1 MSKGIFEKRYF
12 FTRIERVFFNLFIM
26 ATLQSINPYNGEV
39 NGTFE
44 TLSDEQI
51 LEKIEKAHAAFLP
64 WKNTSFA
71 ERKEL
76 FYTLADVIE
85 ADLENYAKMQTLEM
99 GMLFGPSKK

>member
-1 MSKGIFEKRYF
+1 M
-12 FTRIERVFFNLFIM
+12 T
-26 ATLQSINPYNGEV
+26 TLTSINPYNGEV

-51 LEKIEKAHAAFLP
+51 ITKIEESHEAFLS

-71 ERKEL
+71 ERKVL
-76 FYTLADVIE
+76 FYKLADVIE

-99 GMLFGPSKK
+99 GMLIGPSI